1 MEPSRIPV
9 SNLGKDDEDKN
20 MSLKNQKTFGL
31 LLLILLFVASLGVAS
46 AEASEPG
53 LRKAEVKKV
62 CMVNDQFMGKDQIPV
77 EVEGKTYYGC
87 CAMCKEKLAKDPASR
102 YSTDP
107 VSGARVDK
115 AKAVIGVLPDGAA
128 LYFENEAN
136 FNKYASKSQK

>member
-1 MEPSRIPV
+1 MLMLAAAAWGIAAQVREPANPAVTPV
-9 SNLGKDDEDKN
+9 
-20 MSLKNQKTFGL
+20 
-31 LLLILLFVASLGVAS
+31 
-46 AEASEPG
+46 AEVEG
-53 LRKAEVKKV
+53 LRKVEDLKQV

-87 CAMCKEKLAKDPASR
+87 CEMCKERLAKDQAVR

-115 AKAVIGVLPDGAA
+115 ATAVIGAQPNGSV

-136 FNKYASKSQK
+136 LQEYASRDRK